1 MNNSRWA
8 LRSAVVAVAGMAAV
22 AGLPAGLASAQATAA
37 HSGPELKL
45 VAAERTVN
53 VPRYGKR
60 VYIDPGVY
68 VTAVGSPL
76 QFDVAR
82 AGYGKPIT
90 GTQIISTAHGTVDR
104 PLPRKMMA
112 GWRGLRRFLR
122 ITVKNTAGKVVASS
136 VGPFCPDNYSPQR
149 SGPKAPA
156 SSPFPQQCAS
166 DPFQLSNVWGIQR
179 GWGVDASFIA
189 PKLAYGK
196 YTVTVNVIRQWQRF
210 LHLTARGSTATVHIK
225 VVNGRKCGYPC
236 PASHELRRPAAS
248 GVLPKLPASVPTL
261 TSPPA
266 SSLPDLVPLP
276 SWGINVN
283 HRGRKNTPGKD
294 VLTFGA
300 TVWIGGSSR
309 LDVEGFRSHG
319 SPVMK
324 AYQYFWKDGRII
336 GRARAG
342 TMGFDRKP
350 GHDHWHFEQFAQYRL
365 LNAAKSLV
373 VRSRK
378 VGFCIAPT
386 DGVNL
391 LLPHALWIPTFTGF
405 GGACGSTSALWVQE
419 ELPIGWGD
427 TYEQY
432 LPGQAFDVTSLPN
445 GTYYVEVI
453 ANPEKVLHESN
464 MKNDVSLR
472 KIILGGTAGHRTVKV
487 PAYHGIDPEHTK
499 G

>member
-8 LRSAVVAVAGMAAV
+8 LRSAVVAVAGIAAA

-37 HSGPELKL
+37 HGGPQIKL
-45 VAAERTVN
+45 VVAQRSVN

-68 VTAVGSPL
+68 VTAVGSAL
-76 QFDVAR
+76 QFDVSR
-82 AGYGKPIT
+82 AGYGQPIRA
-90 GTQIISTAHGTVDR
+90 TQVISTSHGKTVR
-104 PLPRKMMA
+104 PVPRKMLA
-112 GWRGLRRFLR
+112 GWNGLRRFLR
-122 ITVKNTAGKVVASS
+122 VTVKNSSGKLVASNIS
-136 VGPFCPDNYSPQR
+136 TFCPDNYSPQR
-149 SGPKAPA
+149 SGPNAPA
-156 SSPFPQQCAS
+156 KSPYPQECAS
-166 DPFQLSNVWGIQR
+166 DPFQLGNVWGIQR
-179 GWGVDASFIA
+179 GWGIDPAFIA
-189 PKLAYGK
+189 PKLAFGK
-196 YTVTVNVIRQWQRF
+196 YTVTVHVMTQWQRF
-210 LHLTARGSTATVHIK
+210 LHLTARGATATVRIK
-225 VVNGRKCGYPC
+225 VVKPSGCQFPC
-236 PASHELRRPAAS
+236 PARHNPRHRARS
-248 GVLPKLPASVPTL
+248 GTLPTLPANVPTIAN
-261 TSPPA
+261 PPA

-276 SWGINVN
+276 SWGIDV
-283 HRGRKNTPGKD
+283 HHMKAKTGPGKD

-300 TVWIGGSSR
+300 TVWIGGQSR

-324 AYQYFWKDGRII
+324 AYQYFWKNGRII

-342 TMGFDRKP
+342 TMGFDSKP

-365 LNAAKSLV
+365 LNASKSLV
-373 VRSRK
+373 VRSQK

-386 DGVNL
+386 DNVNL
-391 LLPHALWIPTFTGF
+391 LIPHALWIPTYTGF
-405 GGACGSTSALWVQE
+405 GGACGSPSALWVQE
-419 ELPIGWGD
+419 ELPLGWGD

-432 LPGQAFDVTSLPN
+432 LPGQAFDVSNLPN

-464 MKNDVSLR
+464 MKNDISLR
-472 KIILGGTAGHRTVKV
+472 KIILGGTPGNRTVKV